1 MCAPCTALYYF
12 RLVSWENSIQD
23 FKSYLRI
30 ERALA
35 KNTILAY
42 MRDLEKFA
50 AFMKEHHP
58 NTHPEKVMGIQLK
71 SFVQE
76 IYELGLSP
84 TTQNRMIS
92 SLKAFYKFLL
102 IDDRINDDPTE
113 ILESAGVRKK
123 LPDIL
128 SNEEVEELIKAID
141 LSKPEGER
149 NKAIIEILYGC
160 GLRVSELVGLRIS
173 HIHLE
178 HDFMRIDGKGNKQRL
193 VPLGSVAKKQLLIY
207 KNEVRPLGKI
217 QYGYEDILFLNRNGK
232 QLTRAMIFTIIK
244 RLAEKIGLK
253 KNISPHTLRHSFAT
267 ELVRR
272 GADLRAV
279 QEMLG
284 HESITT
290 TEIYTHMNH
299 QDLKDSII
307 QFHPRS

>member
-1 MCAPCTALYYF
+1 M
-12 RLVSWENSIQD
+12 Q
-23 FKSYLRI
+23 
-30 ERALA
+30 
-35 KNTILAY
+35 
-42 MRDLEKFA
+42 
-50 AFMKEHHP
+50 EHHP
-58 NTHPEKVMGIQLK
+58 HTHPEKVVGSQLK
-71 SFVQE
+71 SFVQS
-76 IYELGLSP
+76 IYEQGLSP
-84 TTQNRMIS
+84 TSQNRIIS
-92 SLKAFYKFLL
+92 GLKAFYKFLL
-102 IDDRINDDPTE
+102 LDDRINDDPTE

-123 LPDIL
+123 LPDVL
-128 SNEEVEELIKAID
+128 SNEEVEALINAID

-149 NKAIIEILYGC
+149 NKAIIEVLYGC

-173 HIHLE
+173 HIHFE
-178 HDFMRIDGKGNKQRL
+178 NDFMRIEGKGNKQRL
-193 VPLGSVAKKQLLIY
+193 VPLGALAKKQLLIY
-207 KNEVRPLGKI
+207 KNEVRVLGKI

-299 QDLKDSII
+299 QDLRDSII